1 MTQYFTASNIALLK
15 KIVGYFIP
23 PSSTSSYFCA
33 MAKNK
38 PKPKVSTTLN
48 PGTIKEVERLR
59 KQEKRSFSA
68 MADILLEFAIPIY
81 RKQKGLSA

>member
-1 MTQYFTASNIALLK
+1 
-15 KIVGYFIP
+15 
-23 PSSTSSYFCA
+23 

-59 KQEKRSFSA
+59 KQEKRSFSS

>member
-1 MTQYFTASNIALLK
+1 
-15 KIVGYFIP
+15 
-23 PSSTSSYFCA
+23 